1 MTARPAPQ
9 APGSGAAIDAIV
21 VGAGPNGLT
30 AAITMAQAGLS
41 VRIYEAMPGIGG
53 GARTEECTLPGFR
66 HDPCSAVHPLGR
78 GSPAFRAMPLERY
91 GLRWIEP
98 AIQLAHPQPDGSA
111 AVLAR
116 SVDETAGS
124 LGADGAAYRS
134 LVSPFLGR
142 WEQLAGDLLRPPA
155 AGPPAAPLMMAR
167 FGLPAATP
175 AGLLARRFGGPHART
190 LIAGL
195 AAHALAPLRSP
206 LTSGIAMM
214 FALAAHE
221 VGWPFPAG
229 GSQSLS
235 DALAAHL
242 TSLGGEIVTGQRVR
256 SLDELPGA
264 RVYLLDVSPRDLV
277 RIAGARLPARWS
289 RRMAGVRYGPSVF
302 KVDYALDGPVPW
314 LAEPCRRAGTVHI
327 GASYPEISTA
337 LALAN
342 GGSMPERPFLITSQP
357 TVSDPSRA
365 PAGKHVFWAYAQVPN
380 GCAADVLPLAEAQI
394 ERFAPGFGD
403 LVLARTVTSPRQIEE
418 RNPNN
423 VGGNIAVGRC
433 DGLRAVLRPT
443 LSLRLPY
450 RTGNPAIY
458 LCSSAT
464 APGPGVHGMCGL
476 HAARAALRLVF
487 GLRA

>member
-1 MTARPAPQ
+1 V

-30 AAITMAQAGLS
+30 AAITLAQAGLS

-78 GSPAFRAMPLERY
+78 GSPAFRAMPLGKY

-98 AIQLAHPQPDGSA
+98 SLQLAHPQPDGSA

-116 SVDETAGS
+116 SLDETASS
-124 LGADGAAYRS
+124 LGADGGSYRS
-134 LVSPFLGR
+134 LVTPFLGH
-142 WEQLAGDLLRPPA
+142 WEQLASDVLRPVA
-155 AGPPAAPLMMAR
+155 AGPPAAPWTMAR
-167 FGLPAATP
+167 FGLPAMAP
-175 AGLLARRFGGPHART
+175 ARLLARRFGGPHART

-195 AAHALAPLRSP
+195 AAHALAPLGSP
-206 LTSGIAMM
+206 LTGGVAMM

-229 GSQSLS
+229 GSQSLA

-242 TSLGGEIVTGQRVR
+242 TSLGGEIVTGRRVL
-256 SLDELPGA
+256 SLDELPAA

-289 RRMAGVRYGPSVF
+289 RRLARVRYGPAVF

-314 LAEPCRRAGTVHI
+314 LAEDCRRAGTVHI
-327 GASYPEISTA
+327 GASDTEISTS

-342 GGSMPERPFLITSQP
+342 DGAVPDRPFLITAQP
-357 TVSDPSRA
+357 TVFDPSRA
-365 PAGKHVFWAYAQVPN
+365 PPGKHVFWAYAQVPN
-380 GCAADVLPLAEAQI
+380 GSPDDALPAVEAQI
-394 ERFAPGFGD
+394 ERFAPGFRD
-403 LVLARTVTSPRQIEE
+403 LVLARKVTSPRQIEE

-433 DGLRAVLRPT
+433 DGLHAVLRPT

-476 HAARAALRLVF
+476 HAARTALRHAF
-487 GLRA
+487 GIRA